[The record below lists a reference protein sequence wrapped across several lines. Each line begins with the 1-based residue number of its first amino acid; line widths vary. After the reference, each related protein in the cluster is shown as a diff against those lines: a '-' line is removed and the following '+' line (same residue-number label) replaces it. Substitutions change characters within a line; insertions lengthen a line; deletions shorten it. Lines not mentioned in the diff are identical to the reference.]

1 MRTRLHSPR
10 RPLVLVAG
18 VLTATTVVLGFP
30 VVAAAAAVTIA
41 EDAEPDRPTTPAE
54 VRSGADVPPEDRRV
68 AMARLRNA
76 MAERDGGADYLVSE
90 PSPETAQEAAEQ
102 HEQEARAAERRSRAE
117 TAVATA
123 MDQIGDPY
131 VWAAEGPDAFD
142 CSGLT
147 LYAWAK
153 AGVMLPHNSA
163 RQYATLPSVSRN
175 ELRPGDLVFSGHGGI
190 SHVGMYIGGGR
201 MVHASQT
208 GEPVKV
214 SPLRSNYIG
223 AARPG

>member
-1 MRTRLHSPR
+1 MRTRLHSPQ

-18 VLTATTVVLGFP
+18 VLTAATVAFGFP
-30 VVAAAAAVTIA
+30 VVTAAAAATIA
-41 EDAEPDRPTTPAE
+41 EGAEPDRPTTPAE
-54 VRSGADVPPEDRRV
+54 VRSGADVPPEDRRAALV
-68 AMARLRNA
+68 RFRNA
-76 MAERDGGADYLVSE
+76 MAERDRGADYPVTE
-90 PSPETAQEAAEQ
+90 PSPETAEQ
-102 HEQEARAAERRSRAE
+102 HEQEVHEEEHRSRAE
-117 TAVATA
+117 IAVATA

-163 RQYATLPSVSRN
+163 RQYATLPSVSRD

-190 SHVGMYIGGGR
+190 SHVGMYIGDGQ

-208 GEPVKV
+208 GQPVKV